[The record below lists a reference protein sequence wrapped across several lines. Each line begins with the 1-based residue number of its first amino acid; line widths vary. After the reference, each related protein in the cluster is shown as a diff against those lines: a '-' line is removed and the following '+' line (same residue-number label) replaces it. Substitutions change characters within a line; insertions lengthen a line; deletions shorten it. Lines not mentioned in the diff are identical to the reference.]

1 MSDSEPGSGGAAPA
15 FNSQP
20 SATPSTLSDASTPSQ
35 QLGLPSS
42 DSNLASTATPPPD
55 AASAT
60 STASTSSSSSS
71 TPGATIAS
79 TSLTSRLLGVPDTLK
94 VIVHFRAVGD
104 APQLKKSKFMLS
116 ASYRFIVL
124 IDFLRK
130 HLHYKPTD
138 TLVRAR
144 TQRSSTT
151 PTRTVD
157 CRLISAACWC
167 VPLCARIVSVLQRVV
182 QSESGR
188 ADPRPVPLLPAQQ
201 RARHQLRHAGRLGL
215 ASAAGRDDAC

>member
-1 MSDSEPGSGGAAPA
+1 MSDGEPSSGGALPTP
-15 FNSQP
+15 NGQP
-20 SATPSTLSDASTPSQ
+20 SATPSTLSDASTPPQ
-35 QLGLPSS
+35 QLWSAAAPPTS
-42 DSNLASTATPPPD
+42 DSTLAPTATPPTD
-55 AASAT
+55 AA
-60 STASTSSSSSS
+60 TASTSASASS

-138 TLVRAR
+138 TLVSTRRR
-144 TQRSSTT
+144 TQPAAHCPLRSLAALST
-151 PTRTVD
+151 P
-157 CRLISAACWC
+157 C
-167 VPLCARIVSVLQRVV
+167 P
-182 QSESGR
+182 
-188 ADPRPVPLLPAQQ
+188 P
-201 RARHQLRHAGRLGL
+201 
-215 ASAAGRDDAC
+215 